1 MAFVTV
7 GTENSTDIELYY
19 EDHGSGQPVVLIHGY
34 PLDGSSW
41 EKQTTALLEAGY
53 RVITYDRRGFGKSS
67 KTTSGY
73 DYDTFAADLNTIL
86 NRLELNNTVLVG
98 FSMGTGEVARYLST
112 YGSARV
118 SRAAFLGSLGPFL
131 LKTDDNPDGVP
142 QEVFDG
148 LTEAVTADRYAFFT
162 EFFKNFYNSDTFLG
176 TPRLSQ
182 EVLDASWK
190 IAAGAGA
197 TASVA
202 AQPTWL
208 TDFRGDIPRIDVPAL
223 IVHGTADNI
232 LPIDSTGRL
241 FAKALPSADYV
252 EIDGAPHGLLWTHA
266 AEVNEALLA
275 FLKKQTG

>member
-1 MAFVTV
+1 MAFITV

-19 EDHGSGQPVVLIHGY
+19 EDHGAGQPAVLIHGY

-41 EKQTTALLEAGY
+41 EKQTAALLEAGY

-67 KTTSGY
+67 KTSEGY

-86 NRLELNNTVLVG
+86 TTLDLNDAVLVG

-112 YGSARV
+112 YGSERV
-118 SRAAFLGSLGPFL
+118 ASAAFLGSLEPFL
-131 LKTDDNPDGVP
+131 LQTEDNPDGVP
-142 QEVFDG
+142 QPVFDG
-148 LTEAVTADRYAFFT
+148 LAEAVTVDRFAFMT
-162 EFFKNFYNSDTFLG
+162 EFFKNFYNTDTFLG

-182 EVLDASWK
+182 EALKASWNV
-190 IAAGAGA
+190 ATGAGA
-197 TASVA
+197 KASLA
-202 AQPTWL
+202 AQFTWL
-208 TDFRGDIPRIDVPAL
+208 TDFRADIPKIDVPAL

-241 FAKALPSADYV
+241 FAKALPGAEYV

-266 AEVNEALLA
+266 AEVNEALLR
-275 FLKKQTG
+275 FLAK